1 MTVRSSR
8 REVRNPILGLP
19 AAREAID
26 RLPPEAA
33 EALARVLLA
42 IQSDARE
49 RAEESWR
56 RHKGPMAAYWKA
68 AGVYCGHIAK
78 AIRIGR
84 QQELGL

>member
-1 MTVRSSR
+1 MAARSNR

-19 AAREAID
+19 DARAALAELEPAQ
-26 RLPPEAA
+26 A

-42 IQSDARE
+42 IQIDARA
-49 RAEESWR
+49 RADESWR

-78 AIRIGR
+78 AIRLTPR
-84 QQELGL
+84 QEAFL